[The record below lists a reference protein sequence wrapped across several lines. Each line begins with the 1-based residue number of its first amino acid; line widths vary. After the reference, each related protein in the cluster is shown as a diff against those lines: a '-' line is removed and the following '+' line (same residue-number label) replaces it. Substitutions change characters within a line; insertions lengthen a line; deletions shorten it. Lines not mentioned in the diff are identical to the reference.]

1 MPSGTV
7 GRRYARADELGV
19 PFALTVD
26 FISLLTECV
35 TLRDRDSMAQVQVPL
50 ARAVSLVQELVA
62 ESVDWALLMTRF
74 TVVRAG
80 GSMEEEEGEAVGAS
94 AARTVVKRAARAS
107 FSRPNRP
114 NPAAA

>member
-1 MPSGTV
+1 
-7 GRRYARADELGV
+7 V

-50 ARAVSLVQELVA
+50 ARAVSFVQELVA

-80 GSMEEEEGEAVGAS
+80 GSMEEEEEGEAVGAS

-114 NPAAA
+114 NPAAT